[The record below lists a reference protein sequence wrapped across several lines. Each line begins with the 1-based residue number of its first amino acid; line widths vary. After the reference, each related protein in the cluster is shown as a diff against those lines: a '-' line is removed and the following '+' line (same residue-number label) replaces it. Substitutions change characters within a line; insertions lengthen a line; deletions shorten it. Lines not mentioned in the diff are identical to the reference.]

1 MTLGGEI
8 GSPQDWGPQFWN
20 DEFTEYTSRLLFA
33 ADALLLGRLTY
44 QGLSSAYPTMS
55 PSPDGQ
61 GASREFIERM
71 NTLPK
76 YVASRT
82 LHEVGWN
89 ASLLGPDLASEVA
102 ALKALPGQ
110 DILKYGTGTLDRVLM
125 AQDLIDEFHLWLMP
139 VALGSG
145 QRIFEDVEDAPRLKL
160 VKNTQFSTGVVVLTY
175 VPER

>member
-1 MTLGGEI
+1 MT
-8 GSPQDWGPQFWN
+8 
-20 DEFTEYTSRLLFA
+20 
-33 ADALLLGRLTY
+33 
-44 QGLSSAYPTMS
+44 

-71 NTLPK
+71 NKLPK

-89 ASLLGPDLASEVA
+89 ASLLGPDLGAEVA

-125 AQDLIDEFHLWLMP
+125 PQGLIDEFHLWLMP
-139 VALGSG
+139 VALGRG
-145 QRIFEDVEDAPRLKL
+145 QRIFQNLAEAHRVKL
-160 VKNTQFSTGVVVLTY
+160 VNCSQFRTGVVVLTY